1 MNKKKLKKSNKIL
14 ILLSILFTLI
24 FFKTFYNVYVIK
36 RNDYITRLTNS
47 YGYCDKQGYGFV
59 NFIVKTRKI
68 KENIKIISF
77 DNQPNIGALFFDF
90 NKIYNKNYLIL
101 LNFNDKTNNSNT
113 NITFNNLQYK
123 ILDNYHNKC
132 FFLKKIND

>member
-1 MNKKKLKKSNKIL
+1 MNKKKLKKTNKIL
-14 ILLSILFTLI
+14 ILLAILFTLI
-24 FFKTFYNVYVIK
+24 FFKTFYNVYVIQ
-36 RNDYITRLTNS
+36 RNDYIARLTNS

>member
-1 MNKKKLKKSNKIL
+1 MNKKKLKKTNKIL
-14 ILLSILFTLI
+14 ILLAILFTLI
-24 FFKTFYNVYVIK
+24 FFKTFYNVYVIQ
-36 RNDYITRLTNS
+36 RNDYIARLSNS

-101 LNFNDKTNNSNT
+101 LNFNDKTNNSNA
-113 NITFNNLQYK
+113 NITLNKLQYK